1 MGKRVTFEF
10 GSSPPCHPDGG
21 WREIKPDCK
30 GCYVPPRAH
39 GVDQIPARRYT
50 ESTQTLAQTL
60 CTGLSPAQGFAP
72 GLVDFTSPSSEVG
85 NLRPWSCL
93 GF

>member
-10 GSSPPCHPDGG
+10 GSLPPCHPDGG
-21 WREIKPDCK
+21 WREIKPDCQ

-60 CTGLSPAQGFAP
+60 CTGLSPARGFAQIKYYISIIINYNQFY
-72 GLVDFTSPSSEVG
+72 LLF
-85 NLRPWSCL
+85 
-93 GF
+93 

>member
-60 CTGLSPAQGFAP
+60 CTGLSPAQGFAQIKYYISIIINYNQFY
-72 GLVDFTSPSSEVG
+72 LLF
-85 NLRPWSCL
+85 
-93 GF
+93 